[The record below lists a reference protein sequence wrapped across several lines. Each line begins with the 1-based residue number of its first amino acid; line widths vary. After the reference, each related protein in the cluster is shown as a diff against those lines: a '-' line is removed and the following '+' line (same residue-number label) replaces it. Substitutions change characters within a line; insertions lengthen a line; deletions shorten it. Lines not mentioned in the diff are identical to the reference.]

1 MTNKPLV
8 SILIPYYND
17 KKFLATS
24 IEAVL
29 NQTYSNFELILLN
42 HATTDSCREIAH
54 SYKDS
59 RIKHIDMPYNLGY
72 GGSGLLLKEF
82 LKIAKGKYVKLL
94 CADDIIRKDGLQTL
108 VNYMETNP
116 EKDFAFGNMQLINE
130 KGKDLNVNWFD
141 TREKF
146 SINNDEIDCLRL
158 YSKGISSLPYPGN
171 IIKRKILNDININV
185 TYIMMFD
192 MSLWAGLL
200 CKGYKI
206 GFCSDIVLDY
216 RIHSNQLSTSDKYDW
231 CKKISGYEWSSFW
244 KVFLEIKDINFIKQL
259 WPDNEY
265 IKYLDNINDIPF
277 IVYTASFKVYGIH
290 VYPYI
295 EELLNN
301 DKTREYYEKKFHYT
315 IKTLREDCIST
326 FSNKEKGFK
335 AFKRKIYM
343 KNIKDLDIM
352 ELSFLFMRQFFG
364 MITLE
369 KLRKRKQKR
378 YTA

>member
-54 SYKDS
+54 SYKDP

-94 CADDIIRKDGLQTL
+94 CADDIIRPNGLETL
-108 VNYMETNP
+108 VNYMENHP

-171 IIKRKILNDININV
+171 IIKREILNDIDINV
-185 TYIMMFD
+185 TYLMMFD

-206 GFCSDIVLDY
+206 GFCSDVVLDY
-216 RIHSNQLSTSDKYDW
+216 RIHSNQLSTSGKYDW
-231 CKKISGYEWSSFW
+231 CVKISGYEWSTFW
-244 KVFLEIKDINFIKQL
+244 KNYLLIKDINVIKQL
-259 WPDNEY
+259 WPDNKY
-265 IKYLDNINDIPF
+265 VKYLDNINDIPF
-277 IVYTASFKVYGIH
+277 IVYTAFFKVYGIH

-295 EELLNN
+295 EDLLNN